1 MLHEVRLIREDPP
14 MMPYG
19 PQVVKPLVVIVVVV
33 VVVVVVYFILIFLAF
48 R

>member
-33 VVVVVVYFILIFLAF
+33 VVVYFILIFLAF

>member
-33 VVVVVVYFILIFLAF
+33 VVVVYFILIFLAF

>member
-14 MMPYG
+14 VMPYG

-33 VVVVVVYFILIFLAF
+33 VVVVLYFILIFLAF